1 MKPSLLLVQL
11 FCCACSVWSKLEC
24 DPTSSTKKPDPNN
37 PESYLYCN
45 LEGTFSRR
53 KCLQGKIFNAETG
66 ACESALKSD
75 MVNDD
80 PFSQPFYQA
89 PDDLCGSGIPLTILS
104 APVVC
109 NPSISSCPDGYV
121 CRMYERTGTSYCCQ
135 GSSPPVDRASCSQG
149 HVAYFES
156 NGKPRSCVL
165 SSPTSCPAGFK
176 CSLVS
181 GTDTRCCAKD
191 LGCPYNSAALL
202 NPNTGSM
209 VECSPSKQSSCQ
221 DGYSCVLSNTLQRHI
236 CCSSTSDHTDTCP
249 NGETPLSTPSTCTPA
264 QPCPTGYSCREGR
277 CCPSA
282 NVCPA
287 GLPIGGGPTPCS
299 ENNPCKDGYECVTAG
314 GSQYCC
320 PSRENTCSLPR
331 HAGVT
336 CASSRPAITRYYF
349 DITTGSCRSFQFSQ
363 CGGNANNF
371 NSLEEC
377 EGFCLDTQCQHGQAY
392 RVGAVNAV
400 CALTATNTC
409 PQSYSCMSPVFGP
422 SAVCCPVPELTCNEM
437 VSAGTPCFGRS
448 VTIQRFYFNPATRKC
463 QSFQYYGCNG
473 NGNNFHSMQSCEN
486 HCLNSAE
493 SVCGGAA
500 VLMDPNQQPQR
511 CSAAVPCPAGY
522 ECNSAHYCCPLSAT
536 SCTASMSRGN
546 VCSGSPLRTMWYY
559 DQEQRKCN
567 QFAYNGCG
575 GTANRF
581 TSRKACMSSCVSST
595 LSGSCP
601 RGMAPFIEEGD
612 TVAKACTLNV
622 MSTCPPSASCVR
634 STTNQPICCQTF
646 TSCPDNRTPYV
657 IPGSTSVVACN
668 VDADECPT
676 GNACVES
683 SSVPGF
689 HMCCSVEGTVSRRPT
704 SGHVRKQP
712 NTLAA
717 LIKSISPC
725 PGQLTSNGQTC
736 TVNALGGCPRNYLCF
751 RDAGYEHGSCC
762 RTGPPKCSMKQYVP
776 IFVTGTQVQIC
787 QTDLGGCPRDSRC
800 MTSSIPKVSIC
811 CQPYGP
817 RAVISPGGTNAMARP
832 LANPKC
838 KNGDRPLVTNGNLVE
853 CSFDQNTCPAGYKC
867 EFSSTGQAVC
877 CGDQESI
884 RCPTGLTAFEYG
896 GRPLAC
902 PVGSTKCPNGYAC
915 VASMNPQYH
924 LCCTTSNF
932 MAQPQLPSPQCLRGS
947 AYVDPALN
955 QRQFC
960 SPLRDSCPIGY
971 QCMESDYPGQY
982 ICCAQGDLSEQFKGF
997 CPPNQIPYVAR
1008 EGFPTTCHM
1017 QLNPCPTTAPYV
1029 CIYSAMKQ
1037 DSYCCAPIDTTAP
1050 SLPDPS
1056 LAAAPMRRIAGE
1068 YPDIPTAPPS
1078 SPYAGMSQT
1087 FPGGPIAPGM
1097 GPVAIPDPIP
1107 GVRPEKILPPSL
1119 ASNINQNVNGN
1130 NLPPTLIATNLDLSA
1145 SGNNFNYNNN
1155 NGYGYPTQNMN
1166 GYAINQI
1173 PIGVPLGG
1181 VPPNMASEVVDRVLS
1196 QMSQMSGQNF
1206 NAGGNPYMV
1215 NNGNLNQPG
1224 AGHTFSSHWS
1234 NPEQQT
1240 FTGCPLGSRALVRSD
1255 RSIVTCHD
1263 QTCPNGFWCV
1273 FAEREN
1279 RFQCCSSSTILSNLK
1294 RPESS
1299 SPSSPSSYMVTAA
1312 SSTDVP
1318 TSPPLVVE
1326 CPPGFFLVDGKC
1338 LKVLFAGQ
1346 KGCLSDEQCSA
1357 REANATC
1364 DSGYCVCPAAK
1375 PLVHVGKCVAA
1386 CPEGFVNIAG
1396 RCYDPTTVIFMDSVD
1411 ERTNGT
1417 IGGYCLETL
1426 VEEKRCLVENSY
1438 CSEKTVTC
1446 QCKIGYTL
1454 NMDFN
1459 NKEDKGS
1466 CRQDESSKF
1475 IKSPKPERMPAID
1488 DELYFVDIG
1497 SNASDAGESPS
1508 NSTLEDDIDEK
1519 KYLFQADELET
1530 LLA

>member
-1 MKPSLLLVQL
+1 MVTSLKIVSLTLVNHSFVKISCSIYHCHSEIHRLRLGAAMKPSLLLVQLFQL

-24 DPTSSTKKPDPNN
+24 DPTSSAKKPDPNN

-149 HVAYFES
+149 HVAYFEVMFAVCTNEPERRTVAKVHHHQLTGLVVAKDRLHTSSLMENLGPVCFLHRRHALLDSNAVWSAALIQGLFTGICFEGVTPNRCCAKDLGCPYNSAALLSPSTGSMVECSPSKQSSCQDGYSCVLSNTLQRHICCSSTSDHTDTCPNGETPLSTPSTCTPAHPCPTGYSCREGRCCPSANVCPAGLPIGGGPTPCSENNPCKDGYECVTAGGSQYCCPSRENTCSLPRHAGVTCASSRPLLNTAVHQES

-176 CSLVS
+176 CSLVG

-236 CCSSTSDHTDTCP
+236 CCSSNSDHADTCP

-264 QPCPTGYSCREGR
+264 HPCPTGYSCREGR

-299 ENNPCKDGYECVTAG
+299 ENNPCKDGYECVTAS

-320 PSRENTCSLPR
+320 PSRAHQSQDVPRGLLRLKIHIHFKVYFSLTFFLFFAENTCSLPR

-493 SVCGGAA
+493 SELTCNEMVSAGTPCFGRSVTIQRFYFNPATRKCQSFQYYGCNGNGNNFHSMQSCENHCLNSAESVCGGAA

-559 DQEQRKCN
+559 DQEQPSSSSDTNSGHNEYLAYSITRATSCTASMSRGNVCSGSPLRTMWYYDQEQRKCN

-601 RGMAPFIEEGD
+601 RGMRGVYVECDEHLSSISVVCSVDDESADLLSDIHIVSRQPNTLRHTRLARRRLSPVMSMRTSVQLAMLVSSRDIARGMAPFIEEGD

-717 LIKSISPC
+717 LIKSSVPGFHMCCSVEGTVSRRPTSGHVRKQPNTLAALIKSYSYITIKCKFYRLFSISPC

-817 RAVISPGGTNAMARP
+817 RAVISPGGTN
-832 LANPKC
+832 
-838 KNGDRPLVTNGNLVE
+838 
-853 CSFDQNTCPAGYKC
+853 
-867 EFSSTGQAVC
+867 
-877 CGDQESI
+877 
-884 RCPTGLTAFEYG
+884 
-896 GRPLAC
+896 
-902 PVGSTKCPNGYAC
+902 
-915 VASMNPQYH
+915 
-924 LCCTTSNF
+924 
-932 MAQPQLPSPQCLRGS
+932 
-947 AYVDPALN
+947 
-955 QRQFC
+955 
-960 SPLRDSCPIGY
+960 
-971 QCMESDYPGQY
+971 
-982 ICCAQGDLSEQFKGF
+982 
-997 CPPNQIPYVAR
+997 
-1008 EGFPTTCHM
+1008 
-1017 QLNPCPTTAPYV
+1017 
-1029 CIYSAMKQ
+1029 
-1037 DSYCCAPIDTTAP
+1037 
-1050 SLPDPS
+1050 
-1056 LAAAPMRRIAGE
+1056 
-1068 YPDIPTAPPS
+1068 
-1078 SPYAGMSQT
+1078 
-1087 FPGGPIAPGM
+1087 
-1097 GPVAIPDPIP
+1097 
-1107 GVRPEKILPPSL
+1107 
-1119 ASNINQNVNGN
+1119 
-1130 NLPPTLIATNLDLSA
+1130 
-1145 SGNNFNYNNN
+1145 
-1155 NGYGYPTQNMN
+1155 
-1166 GYAINQI
+1166 
-1173 PIGVPLGG
+1173 
-1181 VPPNMASEVVDRVLS
+1181 
-1196 QMSQMSGQNF
+1196 
-1206 NAGGNPYMV
+1206 
-1215 NNGNLNQPG
+1215 
-1224 AGHTFSSHWS
+1224 
-1234 NPEQQT
+1234 
-1240 FTGCPLGSRALVRSD
+1240 
-1255 RSIVTCHD
+1255 
-1263 QTCPNGFWCV
+1263 
-1273 FAEREN
+1273 
-1279 RFQCCSSSTILSNLK
+1279 
-1294 RPESS
+1294 
-1299 SPSSPSSYMVTAA
+1299 
-1312 SSTDVP
+1312 
-1318 TSPPLVVE
+1318 
-1326 CPPGFFLVDGKC
+1326 
-1338 LKVLFAGQ
+1338 
-1346 KGCLSDEQCSA
+1346 
-1357 REANATC
+1357 
-1364 DSGYCVCPAAK
+1364 
-1375 PLVHVGKCVAA
+1375 
-1386 CPEGFVNIAG
+1386 VNII
-1396 RCYDPTTVIFMDSVD
+1396 RSTCLTSIFYH
-1411 ERTNGT
+1411 N
-1417 IGGYCLETL
+1417 YC
-1426 VEEKRCLVENSY
+1426 
-1438 CSEKTVTC
+1438 
-1446 QCKIGYTL
+1446 
-1454 NMDFN
+1454 
-1459 NKEDKGS
+1459 
-1466 CRQDESSKF
+1466 
-1475 IKSPKPERMPAID
+1475 P
-1488 DELYFVDIG
+1488 
-1497 SNASDAGESPS
+1497 
-1508 NSTLEDDIDEK
+1508 
-1519 KYLFQADELET
+1519 
-1530 LLA
+1530 